1 MCRRL
6 LVPIRPAALAAP
18 WLAAALLASLATS
31 PSPAQVAADQEF
43 DSSVAR
49 PAHAAG
55 EGPRL
60 LFDEAHR
67 NLHTAGGRYAVVAA
81 VAGAD
86 GFRVEPGTRLFTAE
100 SLPPGALLLIA
111 NARGEAR
118 ESDSAFTAEEIAA
131 VVAWVEAG
139 GSLFLI
145 ADHAPYG
152 AAASALGAAFGV
164 TMHDGSVDDAAH
176 QAPGMPGPFFLRFAR
191 ADGRLGEHPILHGR
205 DASERID
212 TVVTFGGQALEL
224 SADAT
229 SLLTFGPGARV
240 HSAAGQPDDVAKP
253 VGGWSQMAA
262 FERGEGRVVVAGE
275 AGMFAAQVIRGE
287 AAARAGV
294 PDPFHFGM
302 TYPGADNKQ
311 LLLNTL
317 RWLARVY

>member
-1 MCRRL
+1 MQILRRPS
-6 LVPIRPAALAAP
+6 LVAALCGFAALAPA
-18 WLAAALLASLATS
+18 LAR
-31 PSPAQVAADQEF
+31 PSAAQVAADAEF
-43 DSSVAR
+43 DTSVAA
-49 PAHAAG
+49 PAFATG
-55 EGPRL
+55 SGPRL

-67 NLHTAGGRYAVVAA
+67 NLHTSGGRYAVVAA

-86 GFRVEPGTRLFTAE
+86 GFRVEPGSGPFSAA
-100 SLPPGALLLIA
+100 SLPAGAVLLIA
-111 NARGEAR
+111 NARGA
-118 ESDSAFTAEEIAA
+118 DDDAASAFTADEIAA

-145 ADHAPYG
+145 ADHAPFG
-152 AAASALGAAFGV
+152 AAAAELGAAFGV
-164 TMHDGSVDDAAH
+164 TMHDGSVDDADH

-191 ADGRLGEHPILHGR
+191 DNGLLGEHPIVAGR
-205 DASERID
+205 GEGERVS
-212 TVVTFGGQALEL
+212 TVITFGGQALEL
-224 SADAT
+224 PAGSA

-240 HSAAGQPDDVAKP
+240 HSAAGQQGDVVRP

-262 FERGEGRVVVAGE
+262 FARGAGRVVVAGE

-302 TYPGADNKQ
+302 TYPGCDNKQ

-317 RWLARVY
+317 RWLARAY